1 MFVFNDCTRDSRVL
15 REAGT
20 LAASGHDVTIYALPR
35 DPSSTHVEVEERDGF
50 RIERVPP
57 PRGWR
62 RPWAWFWH
70 PYRTWG
76 WVLRW
81 SAFRIRRG
89 IVTPPKGWLQI
100 PVILVGLVVW
110 APWAVIRTIG
120 HVVGRK
126 VLHHTGPG
134 SVDFLSRWRFVISG
148 WGEVVADRAAGADVF
163 HGHDLTA
170 MPAASR
176 SRRRR
181 GGRLVY
187 DSHEIILESGSYAR
201 RPAWLRAYLR
211 RSERAFVAEADS
223 MVTVNDALAEELT
236 VRYAPR
242 RIIVV
247 HNCPARWGPPA
258 ERPDLLR
265 EATGIPA
272 DAPIAL
278 YHGGFSAHRGI
289 EELAAAML
297 EPTAAGVHAVA
308 LGYGSLRTALGEMA
322 ADPRYDGRFHV
333 LDAVPPDALPEWV
346 ASADVGVMP
355 IQAST
360 LNHRLS
366 TPNKLFECLAA
377 GTPVVVSDFPD
388 MRRIVLGDPD
398 GPLGATCD
406 PTSPASIADAIRE
419 VLGRDPAATADL
431 RARCLRAAHDRW
443 SWEAESARL
452 VALYADL
459 TGEDGH
465 EQVSAVAVDTPS
477 A

>member
-1 MFVFNDCTRDSRVL
+1 MSRVAMFVFNDCTRDSRVL

-20 LAASGHDVTIYALPR
+20 LAAAGHDVTIYALPR
-35 DPSSTHVEVEERDGF
+35 DPQSTEVEVEERDGF

-89 IVTPPKGWLQI
+89 AVTPPKGWLQI
-100 PVILVGLVVW
+100 PVILVGLVLW
-110 APWAVIRTIG
+110 APWAVIRTAG
-120 HVVGRK
+120 HVIGRK
-126 VLHHTGPG
+126 VLRHSGPG
-134 SVDFLSRWRFVISG
+134 SVDFLARWRFVIEG
-148 WGEVVADRAAGADVF
+148 WGRVVADRAAGADVF

-170 MPAASR
+170 MPAAST

-187 DSHEIILESGSYAR
+187 DSHEIILESGSYAK
-201 RPAWLRAYLR
+201 RPGWLRGLLR
-211 RSERAFVAEADS
+211 RREQGYVAEADA
-223 MVTVNDALAEELT
+223 MVTVNDALAEELAS
-236 VRYAPR
+236 RYAPHR
-242 RIIVV
+242 VVVV
-247 HNCPARWGPPA
+247 HNTPARWEPPA
-258 ERPDLLR
+258 DRPTLLR
-265 EATGIPA
+265 DAAGIPA
-272 DAPIAL
+272 GAPIAL

-289 EELAAAML
+289 EELAAAIL
-297 EPTAAGVHAVA
+297 EPAASDVHAVA
-308 LGYGSLRTALGEMA
+308 LGYGSLRATLGEMS

-333 LDAVPPDALPEWV
+333 IDAVPPDELPAWV

-388 MRRIVLGDPD
+388 MRRIVLEDPD
-398 GPLGATCD
+398 GPLGTTCD
-406 PTSPASIADAIRE
+406 PTSPASVAAAIHA
-419 VLGRDPAATADL
+419 VLDLEAAAAADL
-431 RARCLRAAHDRW
+431 RARCLRAAHARW
-443 SWEAESARL
+443 NWEAESARL
-452 VALYADL
+452 VALYGDL
-459 TGEDGH
+459 TAPEGG
-465 EQVSAVAVDTPS
+465 A
-477 A
+477 